1 MALLAFQGE
10 RHVTDEPQDPAQ
22 RPRPTLALEPPR
34 RDAEAATPQPQP
46 AADSPREDH
55 VDEPGYGY
63 GV

>member
-1 MALLAFQGE
+1 M
-10 RHVTDEPQDPAQ
+10 TDEPHDPAQ

-34 RDAEAATPQPQP
+34 RDAEVAKPHPPP
-46 AADSPREDH
+46 AADLPHEDH